1 MLLAE
6 SNLKVGENRGN
17 RRVWIEGSAL
27 IKSGFNAGAKFKAQF
42 EKNTITLT
50 ATPDGDRKV
59 SGRTRGDKTLPIVDI
74 NTGELASIFKGF
86 DRMVAK
92 FHAGKIVITPTRTAL
107 KKAARVLAMVS
118 VGMFVGG
125 GLLSQAAKAAGFP
138 TVYANEIS
146 PEFAEVHVANHEG
159 IHSTCSIEDASLEE
173 VAEQIGPVGL
183 YHAGIP
189 CAPFSVIRRNT
200 GNKKADSKAHPETHE
215 LGDMTY
221 WNLRAIEVFNP
232 HTAVM
237 EEVPQYLDSASWQIS
252 QHVLRRLGYTV
263 DAKVINAAEQG
274 GVTARKR
281 AVIVATN
288 FETVDWP
295 APIIHQRRMRDYL
308 LPADHGDCEWFT
320 RTDPNKQWLFNHWE
334 TQREKGNGLISAI
347 IAYDDLTVGTIKKRY
362 LAGQGDNQVVLHPD
376 DRAIHSESVHYFSE
390 TPANKWDAEKVSVRN
405 QVRYRWL
412 TVGEIKR
419 IMTLPDSYDLGP
431 TKTLAGEILG
441 QGVHVDTFTRI
452 IRSVTRQSISL

>member
-1 MLLAE
+1 MSLLAE

-27 IKSGFNAGAKFKAQF
+27 IKSGFTAGAKFVAKF
-42 EKNTITLT
+42 EKNTVTLL
-50 ATPDGDRKV
+50 AQPDGDRKV
-59 SGRTRGDKTLPIVDI
+59 SGRTRGEKTLPIVDI
-74 NTGELASIFKGF
+74 NTGELERIFKGY

-107 KKAARVLAMVS
+107 KKAARVLTMVS

-138 TVYANEIS
+138 TVYANEVS
-146 PEFAEVHVANHEG
+146 PEFAEVHAANHDCVT
-159 IHSTCSIEDASLEE
+159 STCSIEDANLEE
-173 VAEQIGPVGL
+173 AAKQIGPVGL

-189 CAPFSVIRRNT
+189 CEPFSAIRRNT
-200 GNKKADSKAHPETHE
+200 GNKKADSTAHPEAHE
-215 LGDMTY
+215 LGDMTF
-221 WNLRAIEVFNP
+221 WNLRAIDIFNP
-232 HTAVM
+232 HTAVL
-237 EEVPQYLDSASWQIS
+237 EEVPQYLDSASWQIA
-252 QHVLRRLGYTV
+252 QHALRRMGYTV
-263 DAKVINAAEQG
+263 DSKVINAADHG

-281 AVIVATN
+281 AVIVATQ

-295 APIIHQRRMRDYL
+295 APVIPQKRMRDFL
-308 LPADHGDCEWFT
+308 LPAAHGDCEWFT

-347 IAYDDLTVGTIKKRY
+347 IDYNDLTVGTIKKRY

-376 DRAIHSESVHYFSE
+376 DRTLHEESVRYFAE
-390 TPANKWDAEKVSVRN
+390 TPVGKQTAEKVSMRN

-419 IMTLPDSYDLGP
+419 IMTLPDAYDLGT

-452 IRSVTRQSISL
+452 IRAVTRQPL